1 MAAERTCILLLAVVL
16 ALLTSSTH
24 TVQGRNEDVVQH
36 RNYHGG

>member
-1 MAAERTCILLLAVVL
+1 MAAERTCILVLAVVL

-24 TVQGRNEDVVQH
+24 GRTEDVVQH